1 MEFLALPLRT
11 HLVKP
16 GEDLARM
23 LLFYAGRIFR
33 PGDVVFIAE
42 TAVAIAQGRA
52 FRSERVRPRILAR
65 LLSRF
70 PGKDGSLATPQ
81 AMELAL
87 RERGTGR
94 ILLGCAAAL
103 LGKMMGR
110 RGDFFRVAGRDLA
123 QIDDIGGQ
131 LPPFDRCIVLGPSRP
146 RELARELKER
156 TGMDVGICDANDL
169 GRVDILASTAP
180 YPPEELA
187 RALKS
192 NPQGNEEEMTP
203 LVILR
208 PVPREPGA
216 AEGRSPLRLIL

>member
-11 HLVKP
+11 HLVRP
-16 GEDLARM
+16 GEDLGR
-23 LLFYAGRIFR
+23 LLLTYAGRIVR
-33 PGDVVFIAE
+33 PGDVVCLAE
-42 TAVAIAQGRA
+42 TAVAIAQGRV

-65 LLSRF
+65 FLSRF

-87 RERGTGR
+87 RERGSFR
-94 ILLGCAAAL
+94 ILMGCAAAL
-103 LGKMMGR
+103 CGRMLGR

-131 LPPFDRCIVLGPSRP
+131 LEPFDRCIVLGPARP
-146 RELARELKER
+146 RELVRELKER
-156 TGMDVGICDANDL
+156 TGMEVAICDANDL

-187 RALKS
+187 RALRS

-208 PVPREPGA
+208 PAVAGA
-216 AEGRSPLRLIL
+216 